1 MWSKKSSP
9 DLKINSL
16 DWKDISLE
24 YGKSLL
30 KIKVPPYCNILKMG
44 YVPAWENPREKIENA
59 LSNPIESQPIE
70 DIISSRKN
78 PSEVTLAIAVS
89 DNTRPVPY
97 HGERENGILLPL
109 LKRLEKIG
117 VKAQNVK
124 IIVATGT
131 LYLATSDKWKKEAF
145 GGYIKKRYEIVDHDS
160 TSSDLFYLG
169 DIDGV
174 PVKINRKFFKADIH
188 VITGLVE
195 PHFMAGVSG
204 GRKAI
209 CPGLINLETTHLLHG
224 PEFMDNPLATNL
236 VLEGNPCHDFA
247 LKVARKVRVDF
258 SVNVT
263 LNGEGKLS
271 GVFAGDLDK
280 AHLEAVKKL
289 RGYCLIPVNHEYD
302 IVLTPGGSV
311 AINHYQAAK
320 AAYGVIPIIK
330 RGGIVI
336 LAAHNSSEEPVGK
349 EDYKRVMKVLKEK
362 GPGKFSQ
369 FIKSSRWE
377 FLPDQWQVQK
387 WDQFFSKVGAFDNLI
402 YCTTNIE
409 PQELKELPGQSG
421 YDFIRGENASP
432 DEMVQNALFYAV
444 KQTRERIKRNP
455 KMAFVKEG
463 PYAVPL
469 IS

>member
-24 YGKSLL
+24 YGKDLL
-30 KIKVPPYCNILKMG
+30 QIKVPSYCDILKMG
-44 YVPAWENPREKIENA
+44 SVPALKNPREKIENA
-59 LSNPIESQPIE
+59 LSNPIESQPLE
-70 DIISSRKN
+70 DIIASRKN
-78 PSEVTLAIAVS
+78 PSEITLAIAVS

-97 HGERENGILLPL
+97 HGERGDGVLLPL

-117 VKAQNVK
+117 VKTQNIK

-131 LYLATSDKWKKEAF
+131 HLATSDKWKKEAF
-145 GGYIKKRYEIVDHDS
+145 GEYIKKRYEIVDHDS
-160 TSSDLFYLG
+160 TSSDLSYLG
-169 DIDGV
+169 DIHGV
-174 PVKINRKFFKADIH
+174 SVKINRKFFKADIH

-209 CPGLINLETTHLLHG
+209 CPGLINLEATHLFHG

-247 LKVARKVRVDF
+247 LKVARKVRIDF

-263 LNGEGKLS
+263 LNGERKLT

-280 AHLEAVKKL
+280 THFEAVKKL
-289 RGYCLIPVNHEYD
+289 KRYCLIPVNHEYD

-336 LAAHNSSEEPVGK
+336 VAVHNSSENPIGK
-349 EDYKRVMKVLKEK
+349 EDYKRAMKVLKEK

-369 FIKSSRWE
+369 FIESSRWE

-387 WDQFFSKVGAFDNLI
+387 WDQFFKKVGAFDGLI

-409 PQELKELPGQSG
+409 PDELKELPGQSG
-421 YDFIRGENASP
+421 YDFIKGENISP
-432 DEMVQNALFYAV
+432 DKMVQNALFYAV
-444 KQTRERIKRNP
+444 GKTKERVKRNP
-455 KMAFVKEG
+455 KMALVKEG

>member
-1 MWSKKSSP
+1 MWSKKNSP
-9 DLKINSL
+9 GLEINTL
-16 DWKDISLE
+16 DWKVISLE
-24 YGKSLL
+24 YGKSFL
-30 KIKVPPYCNILKMG
+30 KIKVPSYCDILKMG
-44 YVPAWENPREKIENA
+44 WVPAWENPREKIKNA
-59 LSNPIESQPIE
+59 LSNPIESQPLE

-97 HGERENGILLPL
+97 HGEREDGVLLPL

-117 VKAQNVK
+117 VKTQNIK

-131 LYLATSDKWKKEAF
+131 HLATSDDWKKEAF
-145 GGYIKKRYEIVDHDS
+145 GEYIKSRYEIMDHDS

-174 PVKINRKFFKADIH
+174 SVKINRRFFKADIH
-188 VITGLVE
+188 LITGLVE

-209 CPGLINLETTHLLHG
+209 CPGLINLETTYLFHG
-224 PEFMDNPLATNL
+224 PEFMDNNLATNL

-302 IVLTPGGSV
+302 IVLTSGGSV

-330 RGGIVI
+330 Y
-336 LAAHNSSEEPVGK
+336 
-349 EDYKRVMKVLKEK
+349 DY
-362 GPGKFSQ
+362 
-369 FIKSSRWE
+369 
-377 FLPDQWQVQK
+377 
-387 WDQFFSKVGAFDNLI
+387 
-402 YCTTNIE
+402 
-409 PQELKELPGQSG
+409 
-421 YDFIRGENASP
+421 
-432 DEMVQNALFYAV
+432 
-444 KQTRERIKRNP
+444 
-455 KMAFVKEG
+455 
-463 PYAVPL
+463 
-469 IS
+469 

>member
-1 MWSKKSSP
+1 MWSKKNNP
-9 DLKINSL
+9 DLEINSL

-24 YGKSLL
+24 YGKDLL
-30 KIKVPPYCNILKMG
+30 QIKVPSYCDILKMG
-44 YVPAWENPREKIENA
+44 SVPALKNPREKIENT
-59 LSNPIESQPIE
+59 LSDPIESQPLE
-70 DIISSRKN
+70 DIISSHKN
-78 PSEVTLAIAVS
+78 PSETSVAIAVS

-97 HGERENGILLPL
+97 HGEREDGVLLPF

-117 VKAQNVK
+117 VKTQNIK

-131 LYLATSDKWKKEAF
+131 HLATSDKWKKEAF
-145 GGYIKKRYEIVDHDS
+145 GEYIKKRYEIVDHDS
-160 TSSDLFYLG
+160 TSSDLSYLG

-174 PVKINRKFFKADIH
+174 SVKINRKFFKADIH
-188 VITGLVE
+188 LITGLVE

-369 FIKSSRWE
+369 FIKSSR
-377 FLPDQWQVQK
+377 
-387 WDQFFSKVGAFDNLI
+387 
-402 YCTTNIE
+402 
-409 PQELKELPGQSG
+409 
-421 YDFIRGENASP
+421 
-432 DEMVQNALFYAV
+432 
-444 KQTRERIKRNP
+444 
-455 KMAFVKEG
+455 
-463 PYAVPL
+463 
-469 IS
+469 